1 MAHTL
6 INIAFVAVGL
16 FGLVVIIASILHAD
30 GRL

>member
-16 FGLVVIIASILHAD
+16 IGLAVMAITILHAD

>member
-6 INIAFVAVGL
+6 INIAFVVVGL
-16 FGLVVIIASILHAD
+16 LGLAVMAVTILRAD